1 LILLLFFFLSRSVLG
16 IPLFRSLSFLFSPS
30 PDPFDFC
37 WWQNWWLWEGAVGMG
52 YIKKIAGISF
62 GYLVIRGLINELRAL
77 MLFILFE

>member
-1 LILLLFFFLSRSVLG
+1 
-16 IPLFRSLSFLFSPS
+16 
-30 PDPFDFC
+30 
-37 WWQNWWLWEGAVGMG
+37 MG